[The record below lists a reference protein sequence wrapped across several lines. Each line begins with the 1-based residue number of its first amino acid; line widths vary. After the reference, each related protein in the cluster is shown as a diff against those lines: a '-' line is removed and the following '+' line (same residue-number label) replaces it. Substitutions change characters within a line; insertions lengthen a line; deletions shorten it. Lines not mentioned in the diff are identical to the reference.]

1 MTRLLVLPLLAA
13 GEELAGMIPVFVVL
27 IGVLFIIRG
36 LGLGIPYLSPA
47 PIVEMASSAIEC
59 H

>member
-1 MTRLLVLPLLAA
+1 TKMKQRIQKA
-13 GEELAGMIPVFVVL
+13 IPIFVII
-27 IGVLFIIRG
+27 IGLLFILRG

-47 PIVEMASSAIEC
+47 PIIETAASAIDC